1 MEPGARTPLR
11 DKDPSAVLLGS
22 VSFLLNKS
30 GYRLRERLDLA
41 LEPLGLSSK
50 LLAVLKILNA
60 EGAHTQHELGSLGS
74 IDRSSAVVFIDA
86 LEKQGLVERL
96 RKPGDRRAHVVAL
109 TDKGRRTLPK
119 AKALEGKV
127 QGAYLACLNAR
138 DRKTLLALLRRLVE
152 THAKGFLCA

>member
-1 MEPGARTPLR
+1 
-11 DKDPSAVLLGS
+11 LGS
-22 VSFLLNKS
+22 AGFLLNKS
-30 GYRLRERLDLA
+30 AHRLREQLDLA
-41 LEPLGLSSK
+41 LQPLGLSGK
-50 LLAVLKILNA
+50 LLSVLKILNS

-86 LEKQGLVERL
+86 LEQLGLVERL

-119 AKALEGKV
+119 ARAVEARV
-127 QGAYLACLNAR
+127 QGAYLACLKAR